1 MEQPPKQILD
11 IGCGTG
17 IWAIEVAEEYT
28 SSEVFGVDLA
38 PLQDVYVPENCTF
51 HLENVLNGS
60 IFPDEK
66 FDLIQS
72 RCLGP
77 GIPDR
82 RWGDYIAE
90 IWRMTK
96 PGRWIQLV
104 EFDPIRYCDDGS
116 IPTVSPLAEYERI
129 AIRMM
134 RDKYGTTIHGALPK
148 LSRHVQKAGF
158 INIKQTDI
166 KSPLGNWTSGTSC
179 HNLLLRQLKT
189 GG

>member
-1 MEQPPKQILD
+1 MERPPKQILD

-82 RWGDYIAE
+82 RWGDYIME

-96 PGRWIQLV
+96 PGGWIQLV
-104 EFDPIRYCDDGS
+104 ELDPIRSCDDGS
-116 IPTVSPLAEYERI
+116 MPADTPLAEYERI
-129 AIRMM
+129 AVRVM

-166 KSPLGNWTSGTSC
+166 KSPLGNWTSGTFC
-179 HNLLLRQLKT
+179 HDLLLRQIKT
-189 GG
+189 GE